1 MKSVVIAILLLLTPH
16 LCRAKIVLPDS
27 MLTTTKS
34 YAYHITSPDTA
45 LAIIEAM
52 RERNL
57 VPAWRTDMTEGDLYF
72 NMRRYRMALNI
83 YKKIDGIPELRD
95 STQVQLLLL
104 KRMMDCYDE
113 LLESNDLV
121 RTMFRLRKLA
131 QQKDDKA
138 YEAMTY
144 LTSGKWHHING
155 QKKHGYSLCEK
166 AFEMMY
172 SSNFPNKHLL
182 LRDFYGELV
191 KMYARDGLFDK
202 AMRMSRQQEL
212 EANQPSPVMIRKA
225 KERGLRQVFA
235 IRASMLAQAGR
246 MEEADQAYA
255 EWKKTTGGN
264 DIDDMEIFDYLR
276 LSHHDDEALDIVTR
290 YRNFLIARGDT
301 LSIRMLSVL
310 NKEAMLLID
319 MNQSEKAIDHGRLIS
334 AIADSLHVQNASK
347 QMQTTYYLLK
357 EQTDSNRKS
366 RRLVYLSIIFVLGII
381 IAFVVLYYLR
391 YIRHRNVELLKVLN
405 SLDAYRRA
413 VINGASP
420 TSPEVVAALE
430 EMRALQ
436 LPKDLPTDEIEE
448 PDDEDRRLFVEMDK
462 QVTRDQLFLKPGLG
476 REDLMRLIGVDK
488 NRFGKMMSKYSDA
501 SNTSVYINTKRVE
514 FGARLLLE
522 QPEYT
527 IATIATECGMSNT
540 VTFNRTFK
548 EVYGITP
555 SEYREKMKNVLN
567 VENSQTS

>member
-83 YKKIDGIPELRD
+83 YNKIDGIPELRD

-172 SSNFPNKHLL
+172 SSDFPNKHLL

-191 KMYARDGLFDK
+191 KMCARDGLFDK

-212 EANQPSPVMIRKA
+212 EANKPSPVLIRKA
-225 KERGLRQVFA
+225 RERGLRQVFA

-334 AIADSLHVQNASK
+334 AIADSLHIRNSSE
-347 QMQTTYYLLK
+347 QMQTTYHLLE

>member
-1 MKSVVIAILLLLTPH
+1 MKSVVITILLMLTPH
-16 LCRAKIVLPDS
+16 LCGAKIVLPDS

-52 RERNL
+52 REQNL
-57 VPAWRTDMTEGDLYF
+57 VPAWRTDMAEGDLYY

-95 STQVQLLLL
+95 STQVQMLLL

-131 QQKDDKA
+131 QQKGDKA

-155 QKKHGYSLCEK
+155 QKKHGYSFCEK

-172 SSNFPNKHLL
+172 SSDFPNKHLL

-202 AMRMSRQQEL
+202 AMRMSRMQEL
-212 EANQPSPVMIRKA
+212 EANQPSPVLIRKA
-225 KERGLRQVFA
+225 KERGLRQMFA

-246 MEEADQAYA
+246 MAEADQAYA
-255 EWKKTTGGN
+255 EWKNTTGGN

-276 LSHHDDEALDIVTR
+276 LSHHDEEALDIVTR

-310 NKEAMLLID
+310 NKEAMLHID
-319 MNQSEKAIDHGRLIS
+319 MGEHEKAIDHGRLIG

-347 QMQTTYYLLK
+347 QMQTTYQLLK
-357 EQTDSNRKS
+357 EQTESNRKS
-366 RRLVYLSIIFVLGII
+366 RRLVYLSILIVFGII
-381 IAFVVLYYLR
+381 LAFVVLYYLR

-413 VINGASP
+413 VISGAPP

-430 EMRALQ
+430 EMRSLQ
-436 LPKDLPTDEIEE
+436 LPEDLPTDEIEE

-555 SEYREKMKNVLN
+555 SEYREKMKHLLN
-567 VENSQTS
+567 AETVQPS